1 MTLRAVFACI
11 VRLCGYVA
19 LVEFALFVS
28 GSGGSLRSGCALY
41 DIVRYVDGDV
51 SALALG
57 IVASVSSIV
66 FVAATV

>member
-1 MTLRAVFACI
+1 M
-11 VRLCGYVA
+11 A

-51 SALALG
+51 SALAKSYG
-57 IVASVSSIV
+57 MTEINNQ
-66 FVAATV
+66 